1 MLILGL
7 DNPLIVFST
16 VGRQTLGI
24 DMVNIAVLRGTGV
37 LAHRP
42 SKPLLWTPRGDFY
55 HSNSVVPCLHLAR
68 RDKLMAPSLRVSF
81 TLLL

>member
-7 DNPLIVFST
+7 DNPLIVLST

-37 LAHRP
+37 LAHGP
-42 SKPLLWTPRGDFY
+42 SKPLLRTLRGDFY
-55 HSNSVVPCLHLAR
+55 HGNSVVPCLHLAR

-81 TLLL
+81 TLFL